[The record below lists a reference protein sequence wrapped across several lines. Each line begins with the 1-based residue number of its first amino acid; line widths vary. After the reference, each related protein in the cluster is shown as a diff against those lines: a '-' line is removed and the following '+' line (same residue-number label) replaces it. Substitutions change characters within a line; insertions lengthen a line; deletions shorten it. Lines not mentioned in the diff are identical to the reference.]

1 MQKSRHPRS
10 SKVHL
15 NEKHL
20 PKPYW
25 AKAENSVVYLM
36 KRCTTSG
43 VHEITPHEK
52 YYGKKPNLSHI
63 RIFVGYSLEQKWYKC
78 LNLSTW
84 KVRVSWDVVI
94 DESASWHAPES
105 TPLEPST
112 NDLDNTEDDNQLR
125 SIPDESPIWTR
136 LMNHKCLQAT
146 EALLGQVQRWT
157 KETKKC

>member
-1 MQKSRHPRS
+1 
-10 SKVHL
+10 
-15 NEKHL
+15 
-20 PKPYW
+20 
-25 AKAENSVVYLM
+25 M

-63 RIFVGYSLEQKWYKC
+63 RIFVGYSLEKKWYKC
-78 LNLSTW
+78 LNPSTW

-125 SIPDESPIWTR
+125 SIPDESPISTR